1 MLLDRKVGPRVQ
13 HPNSGAFAALGQTGN
28 KSCPFISK
36 HFSVLQSSIAPFTG
50 VSSLKGRRYQTR
62 HCTVTERQET
72 VLSEADCWSWRVFS
86 GDTEE
91 GLYLNKKQ
99 LLT

>member
-1 MLLDRKVGPRVQ
+1 MLLDTKVGPRVQ

-62 HCTVTERQET
+62 HCTVTECQET